1 MMKSTLITT
10 MTLMSVTAVPMSKEA
25 HLDNLVS
32 TLFNGPQLNDLTQ
45 NRVRRAEDELD
56 MCSYRM
62 QNITRL
68 ADVAGAVFMS
78 VDDSPLYRK
87 SRNHISFVD
96 LEQPVGRFCMKL
108 WKKLV
113 KVHGDLQ
120 TLSRTL
126 HEYNFVSRS
135 VEYLIEALQEQMNIE
150 NVTYDD
156 FEPSMTHATS
166 SRLNMDLVRERSQ
179 VQLSHIVN
187 ELKSLEQ
194 TCTIRR
200 KRMVRL

>member
-1 MMKSTLITT
+1 MMKS
-10 MTLMSVTAVPMSKEA
+10 MTIMAMTFMSVAAVPMAKEA
-25 HLDNLVS
+25 HLENLVS
-32 TLFNGPQLNDLTQ
+32 TLFNGPKASEH
-45 NRVRRAEDELD
+45 NRFRRAEDELD

-150 NVTYDD
+150 NVSYDD
-156 FEPSMTHATS
+156 FAPSMTTAS
-166 SRLNMDLVRERSQ
+166 ASRLNMDLVRERSQ